1 MHPLLNSFPIYMR
14 APDFRWG
21 NMWAVHAAWVK
32 KGFIFSSA
40 LWLACMMMPPVSMNW
55 GSFVIG

>member
-1 MHPLLNSFPIYMR
+1 METSLQSCPVDIR

-40 LWLACMMMPPVSMNW
+40 LWLACMMMPPVSMTW